1 MNLLQAII
9 GAIFSLIVC
18 FGIPLGYL
26 IYIIVAKK
34 KYVKAYFIG
43 MLAFFISQICLRIPI
58 LKALYKTAWFTEMVT
73 FYPVLYAIIIA
84 GLSAGIFEE
93 GARFLG
99 FKVGLKKERSW
110 EQGIAFGIG
119 HGGIEA
125 MLIVGIAKVNEL
137 LMLIS
142 LSNGTFDGSKF
153 GVTEEMIRAS
163 LQGVNMMIAVMP
175 GVERIFAM
183 MLHVGLTLVVLYGIN
198 KGKKLYLLVAI
209 LIHTATNAGGVILM
223 QNNLSLY
230 VNILWLIICALSL
243 SIFSIKSN
251 KLFREGKGN
260 EKVI

>member
-1 MNLLQAII
+1 MNLSQAII

-34 KYVKAYFIG
+34 KCVKAYFIG

-58 LKALYKTAWFTEMVT
+58 LKALYKTEWFSEIVT
-73 FYPVLYAIIIA
+73 FYPVLYAILIA
-84 GLSAGIFEE
+84 GVSAGIFEE

-99 FKVGLKKERSW
+99 FKVGLKKDRSW

-142 LSNGTFDGSKF
+142 FSNGSFDGSKF
-153 GVTEEMIRAS
+153 GVTEEMFKAS
-163 LQGVNMMIAVMP
+163 LQGVNMMLAVMP
-175 GVERIFAM
+175 GIERIFAI

-198 KGKKLYLLVAI
+198 KGKNLYLLVAI

-223 QNNLSLY
+223 QNNFGGHF
-230 VNILWLIICALSL
+230 VILWLMIIALSL
-243 SIFSIKSN
+243 GVFSIKSK
-251 KLFREGKGN
+251 KLFKEGNVN